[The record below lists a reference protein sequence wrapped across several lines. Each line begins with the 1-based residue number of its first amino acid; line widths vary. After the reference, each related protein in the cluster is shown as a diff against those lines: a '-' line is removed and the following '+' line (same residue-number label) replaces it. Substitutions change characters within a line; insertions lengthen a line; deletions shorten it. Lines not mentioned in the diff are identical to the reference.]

1 MDLIFHN
8 DELEEIYHEYSHAR
22 SLLSVVLGDIRDKD
36 ALRRAM
42 TSDVVGVINLA
53 AVSRV
58 LWCLENEP
66 DCEDVNVGGT
76 SAILEAMEQAERNPW
91 FIQSSS
97 REVYGI
103 ADVFPVTE
111 DTPHHPANVYGASKA
126 KAEDEIE
133 RHIFQRKD
141 RGDGSG
147 IAPLHAIALRISNV
161 YGGRSDHRERLIP
174 AIMTNALAHRTIQI
188 VGGAQDVSL
197 AESRDFS

>member
-1 MDLIFHN
+1 
-8 DELEEIYHEYSHAR
+8 
-22 SLLSVVLGDIRDKD
+22 
-36 ALRRAM
+36 M

-76 SAILEAMEQAERNPW
+76 HAILEAMVEHGGGAW

-97 REVYGI
+97 REVYGV
-103 ADVFPVTE
+103 AESFPVTE
-111 DTPHHPANVYGASKA
+111 DTPHNPANVYGASKA
-126 KAEDEIE
+126 KAENEIE
-133 RHIFQRKD
+133 RYIIERNG
-141 RGDGSG
+141 REEGS
-147 IAPLHAIALRISNV
+147 PPFHALALRISNV

-188 VGGAQDVSL
+188 VGGAQDVS
-197 AESRDFS
+197 